1 MMNPNTAAILGAL
14 VADAAALG
22 LHWLYDPA
30 RIKEIEAARG
40 LVFLPPEAADYAGA
54 KGYFAHAGKAVGDA
68 SGYGEVCLLM
78 LKHLAQHG
86 DFQRVEYQI
95 EYRAHFG
102 PGGAFVGYIDAP
114 TRLTLR
120 TLLPLEPAAFP
131 AASGADDDQL
141 PALAA
146 LPAVVTTHTGSLE
159 TLLERVEQA
168 VRVTN
173 HNDLAVAAAQ
183 CAAAALFEVLRGA
196 PTAQAL
202 AGALPFAGDALR
214 PLLEQALAEPTLD
227 SVAVAERF
235 GRACH
240 VSQGL
245 PVIFHIARH
254 APDYRSAVE
263 ANIRA
268 GGDSCGRAIMLGAL
282 AAAHAAQ
289 QVGSEPAI
297 PLAWL
302 ARYGK
307 LVNAADACAV
317 LEMHTT

>member
-22 LHWLYDPA
+22 LHWLYDPV
-30 RIKEIEAARG
+30 RIAEIEAAKG
-40 LVFLPPEAADYAGA
+40 LVFLPPDAVNYAGT
-54 KGYFAHAGKAVGDA
+54 KGYFAHAGKAAGDP

-78 LKHLAQHG
+78 LQHLAKHG
-86 DFQRVEYQI
+86 DFQRIEYQA

-114 TRLTLR
+114 TRFTLH

-146 LPAVVTTHTGSLE
+146 LPAVVATHRGSRE
-159 TLLERVEQA
+159 ALLQRVEQV

-183 CAAAALFEVLRGA
+183 CAAAALFAVLRGA
-196 PTAQAL
+196 TIAQAL
-202 AGALPFAGDALR
+202 TDALPLAGDTLR
-214 PLLEQALAEPTLD
+214 PLLEQALAEPALD
-227 SVAVAERF
+227 SVAVAVRY

-268 GGDSCGRAIMLGAL
+268 GGDSCGRAILLGAL
-282 AAAHAAQ
+282 VAAQ
-289 QVGSEPAI
+289 AQQQGGSQPAI

-307 LVNAADACAV
+307 LAAAADACAM
-317 LEMHTT
+317 LRIAT

>member
-1 MMNPNTAAILGAL
+1 MNPNTAAILGAL

-30 RIKEIEAARG
+30 RIKEIEAAKG
-40 LVFLPPEAADYAGA
+40 LVFLPPDAADYAGA
-54 KGYFAHAGKAVGDA
+54 KGYFAHAGKAAGDA

-86 DFQRVEYQI
+86 GFQRVAYQT

-120 TLLPLEPAAFP
+120 TLLPLEPATFP

-146 LPAVVTTHTGSLE
+146 LPAVAATHSGSLE
-159 TLLERVEQA
+159 ALLQCVEQV

-173 HNDLAVAAAQ
+173 HNDLAVAAAH
-183 CAAAALFEVLRGA
+183 CAAAALFAVLHGA
-196 PTAQAL
+196 SVPEALTGAVPL
-202 AGALPFAGDALR
+202 AGDTLR
-214 PLLEQALAEPTLD
+214 PLLEEALTESAPD
-227 SVAVAERF
+227 SDAVAERF

-240 VSQGL
+240 VTQGL

-254 APDYRSAVE
+254 APDYRHAIE
-263 ANIRA
+263 ANIRV
-268 GGDSCGRAIMLGAL
+268 GGDSCGRAILLGAL
-282 AAAHAAQ
+282 MAARAAQ
-289 QVGSEPAI
+289 QRGSAPVI
-297 PLAWL
+297 PLPWL
-302 ARYGK
+302 ARYRK
-307 LVNAADACAV
+307 LVQAADACMA
-317 LEMHTT
+317 LEMHAI